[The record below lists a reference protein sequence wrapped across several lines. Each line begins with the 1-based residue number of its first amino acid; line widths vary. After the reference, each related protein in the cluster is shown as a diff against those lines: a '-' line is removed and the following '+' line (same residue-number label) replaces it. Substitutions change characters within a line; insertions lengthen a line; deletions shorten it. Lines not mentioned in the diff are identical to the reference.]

1 MPMPSGRVSLRRMP
15 FSRLRSCLSSILSG
29 DTECAGV
36 GHEYEESSGE
46 GYIGCCT
53 GAFGADLPFGDL
65 DDNLCT
71 DGIQSGNVFDG
82 DFLILAVSL
91 LLCFVVAYD
100 FDGVVARRRKNIPVV
115 EEGVFRL
122 ADIDEGCLEAG
133 FEVLYF
139 AFKDGSDFVEFSGSF
154 DFELFK
160 NTFVELR
167 DTLFQRFGINNQFR
181 IRLLLV
187 FNRTD
192 DFRD

>member
-1 MPMPSGRVSLRRMP
+1 M
-15 FSRLRSCLSSILSG
+15 
-29 DTECAGV
+29 
-36 GHEYEESSGE
+36 GHEYEESSRE

-192 DFRD
+192 DPGD